1 MKRQRRTP
9 TRTAMAWG
17 LIATGFLSVPAPR
30 VRAQAPASGA
40 PLLWLPSAD
49 VEALPRSEQA
59 IGSDPRA
66 WRRLVSAGTAER
78 HVEAFAGVDAVVRGG
93 ADRIEVLLTLGAG
106 ADPAA
111 VELRFD
117 DATGV
122 ETSGHGHAIV
132 RTPAGDVVL
141 LRPGVQVDA
150 GDDRRALAA
159 GWRDAGEGR
168 VVLDA
173 PTVKEPATVG
183 FHALFLPEALT
194 GLDRNADGRVSL
206 DELAPA
212 APAAL
217 GGPVVDATKRDTL
230 VVDNDTDGQA
240 DPGDTLSYD
249 VRIDNAAG
257 GPPAGSITFADPLD
271 PNLTLVPGSINVS
284 PLALDDAYQAI
295 GHVTLNVTNP
305 TLGILANDTEFLG
318 GTFAL
323 TSPAP
328 GVPSPTTGGGTVTVA
343 ADGTF
348 SYTSPA
354 GFAGPTDSFSY
365 TITDTGGLT
374 GTGTVTFTIAGL
386 VWFIDRDAA
395 PGGTGTQASPFD
407 EIADVNGAGGAGD
420 PDAANHILYLHDRA
434 AAIDYVLGL
443 ELEPGQQLVGSGV
456 PLVVGATTV
465 LPATTPPTVEHA
477 GGHAITLAAGATVSG
492 LNVVAA
498 NDAAFFGTGAL
509 GTANVSS
516 VAVTTS
522 GSGAGLSLL
531 NHTGT
536 VTLAG
541 TIAGSGSGAAAL
553 VDGGSGGVDLSAA
566 PIGKTAGRVVH
577 VRNRTGGTVTFG
589 SVTGTASVDAVA
601 LEANAPGA
609 VTAFSSGLNLTTTN
623 ARALFANNGGTVNL
637 AGASSV
643 LSATGAAAIDATGT
657 TFGGGGSFAT
667 VSSANS
673 TAEGVRLSNVTGA
686 LTMSGGA
693 ISGSAGTA
701 FSLAQGNSAV
711 TYGGSI
717 SKTSAGR
724 AVDVTARTGGTAT
737 FSGPVTATG
746 ASTGINV
753 SGPTAASAVSFTG
766 AVDLGTSATRLTGGT
781 ALTVNHGGNAS
792 TTSFADLD
800 VFTTGQAGINATNG
814 GTLSITTGQVD
825 AGGRA
830 LNLDGVGLGATLT
843 QVVSAGSAAEG
854 VRLNNA
860 SGTLSVTTTSVT
872 NPSTQGISVA
882 GTSAAVTFA
891 SGGGT
896 TTVSGGGAQRIL
908 VGTTTG
914 NVAFGNTTLSGGTD
928 SVSLQNNSGGTRTFG
943 TLSIS
948 GNGGVGFLHA
958 VGGGSV
964 TVSGAATI
972 ANPGGVGVQID
983 GNAAASAVAFNSTLA
998 VTRTT
1003 AGPGVLLANAV
1014 TNLGSINLG
1023 ALSVTTANGTA
1034 IQAGSATTI
1043 TPLTTSGAGVL
1054 SATGGAAIDARG
1066 TSFAASFGNVSA
1078 TGGAIPG
1085 LRLLGASGTLT
1096 MAGAAGT
1103 LTGHASAPTVQV
1115 DGGSVAASYAGTL
1128 TQNAAQRS
1136 VDVQNTTGGSVSVAT
1151 VTAGA
1156 ASTGVNINAANGGVS
1171 FTSLTHGTSGTRTNN
1186 QAVTINGGTGTYN
1199 LGTVSIFTS
1208 GAGGRGIFAA
1218 NADGTLASAGGV
1230 VNAQGAAAID
1240 VDGPVGLTTL
1250 GLALT
1255 SLHANGGSS
1264 GALVRDTNG
1273 TLTVTGAGVAG
1284 SGGIIQNTTQRGA
1297 RFTNAT
1303 GIGLGWMNFT
1313 NNGTNQDAAATC
1325 GDALNGTNTNC
1336 GAGIDLQGVTGVTL
1350 DRLALSGGTQM
1361 GINGN
1366 NVTNLVITNSTV
1378 QNVGDEVNEDGVQ
1391 LVNLKGTCT
1400 MTDATFS
1407 GNFHRQLELQNSG
1420 AANGL
1425 TSLSVTR
1432 VTFNRGT
1439 YVSTAAQGLLVAG
1452 HNGAVMNVTVRDS
1465 DFLNNFGAGFF
1476 AQGVATTATYTLGD
1490 VATAANGNV
1499 FTNNSLAAQLVSDGG
1514 AYTATLGNNAHTVSG
1529 TVTSGATP
1537 FTFRKANPATGLYVG
1552 NFIANQVGNATV
1564 QSGTNCNGCN
1574 GLSITNEGVSGNQR
1588 MTVSNNTIRNVNQ
1601 RGMEAILQLDDV
1613 MGVVVTNNTIQ
1624 DPFDQPNHI
1633 GQAIFAQSNTDSTD
1647 NGSMCMEVEDNVIG
1661 GSWDLAVGVGAR
1673 NIRLRQAGAGGTAPL
1688 RLRNLVGGTATDANN
1703 FLTANN
1709 TNPAPACT
1717 AATAFTGGSAPCF

>member
-1 MKRQRRTP
+1 MKRQRRTS

-17 LIATGFLSVPAPR
+17 LIATGLLSVPAPGA
-30 VRAQAPASGA
+30 RAQAPASGA

-49 VEALPRSEQA
+49 VDALPRSEQA

-66 WRRLVSAGTAER
+66 WRSLVSAGTAER
-78 HVEAFAGVDAVVRGG
+78 HVEAFAGVDAVLRGG

-566 PIGKTAGRVVH
+566 PISKTAGRVVH

-637 AGASSV
+637 AGVSSV

-657 TFGGGGSFAT
+657 TFGGGGSFAN

-753 SGPTAASAVSFTG
+753 SGPTAASTVSFTG

-814 GTLSITTGQVD
+814 GTLGITTGQVD

-860 SGTLSVTTTSVT
+860 SGTLTVGSTTVTG
-872 NPSTQGISVA
+872 PATQGISVA
-882 GTSAAVTFA
+882 ATSAAA
-891 SGGGT
+891 SFGP
-896 TTVSGGGAQRIL
+896 TTVSGGGTQRIL

-914 NVAFGNTTLSGGTD
+914 NVTFGATTLSGGTD
-928 SVSLQNNSGGTRTFG
+928 AVSLQNNSGGTRTFAS
-943 TLSIS
+943 LSTSANS
-948 GNGGVGFLHA
+948 GAGFLHA
-958 VGGGSV
+958 VGGGTTTV
-964 TVSGAATI
+964 TG
-972 ANPGGVGVQID
+972 
-983 GNAAASAVAFNSTLA
+983 
-998 VTRTT
+998 
-1003 AGPGVLLANAV
+1003 
-1014 TNLGSINLG
+1014 
-1023 ALSVTTANGTA
+1023 
-1034 IQAGSATTI
+1034 ATTI
-1043 TPLTTSGAGVL
+1043 TNPGGTGVDIQGSVSAVTFNGVTVNKGASAGTGVNLGTNSVGPSFGALNVTTSNGTGIAIATSPIATAG
-1054 SATGGAAIDARG
+1054 G
-1066 TSFAASFGNVSA
+1066 TVSA
-1078 TGGAIPG
+1078 TSGPAIAATTASFSG
-1085 LRLLGASGTLT
+1085 SLTAASSTNSTTQGISLVTSSGTYT
-1096 MAGAAGT
+1096 VGGGTITGAAGT
-1103 LTGHASAPTVQV
+1103 AFNVNGGNPTFTY
-1115 DGGSVAASYAGTL
+1115 GGSV
-1128 TQNAAQRS
+1128 TQNNAQRS
-1136 VDVQNTTGGSVSVAT
+1136 LDLQNTTGGGVSVT
-1151 VTAGA
+1151 TLTGGA
-1156 ASTGVNINAANGGVS
+1156 SSTGVNINAANGSLTLG
-1171 FTSLTHGTSGTRTNN
+1171 TLTHGTSGTRTANTP
-1186 QAVTINGGTGTYN
+1186 VTVTGGTGTYA
-1199 LGTVSIFTS
+1199 LGTVSLFTS
-1208 GAGGRGIFAA
+1208 TARGIVAT
-1218 NADGTLASAGGV
+1218 NADGTLNSTAGVVDASAAG
-1230 VNAQGAAAID
+1230 AID
-1240 VDGPVGLTTL
+1240 IDGPAGLTTL
-1250 GLALT
+1250 GMTLTRVAAGGGTNGLRVQDTNGAFEVRGDGPSDPANTTRGRTTAMQGGGTIALGSGGTLTGASAAGASLNNVTNITLRNMTVQGNASGGLSVTTAAGLSLDNVLVSGHANESGLAGVATSGLALQHVEISGNGT
-1255 SLHANGGSS
+1255 SAGAGTNHDWNVQFGEPRPCSGGCDVGLTGTATVANSLFFNSNEHVFGIVSGGTSTLS
-1264 GALVRDTNG
+1264 LTVTNSEFRDTNTAAPGAFGLQLESYDTANVSATVTGSLFRNTRSSGLNYAGNDSSGGG
-1273 TLTVTGAGVAG
+1273 TLTVTNNTFVNNGVDMSIGHQGPAKTVTVNASNNTTRQALVSGSSVSLSSLVGGASSATTVLQGTMSTNTVGNPAIADSGSVLGAAMAVESRGAGTFNLRLDNNNVRSVRQDSAFYGSANSGSARLNVTGAGNVFNINPSAFAFAYSGVELISGG
-1284 SGGIIQNTTQRGA
+1284 SGGGDATRLCANLAGNTAFVGHSTA
-1297 RFTNAT
+1297 W
-1303 GIGLGWMNFT
+1303 GIGTEVL
-1313 NNGTNQDAAATC
+1313 AAAAVVDLFGYAGAPNNLGQIT
-1325 GDALNGTNTNC
+1325 AYLSTLATTVSPTPAPVI
-1336 GAGIDLQGVTGVTL
+1336 GAG
-1350 DRLALSGGTQM
+1350 
-1361 GINGN
+1361 
-1366 NVTNLVITNSTV
+1366 
-1378 QNVGDEVNEDGVQ
+1378 
-1391 LVNLKGTCT
+1391 
-1400 MTDATFS
+1400 
-1407 GNFHRQLELQNSG
+1407 
-1420 AANGL
+1420 
-1425 TSLSVTR
+1425 
-1432 VTFNRGT
+1432 
-1439 YVSTAAQGLLVAG
+1439 
-1452 HNGAVMNVTVRDS
+1452 
-1465 DFLNNFGAGFF
+1465 
-1476 AQGVATTATYTLGD
+1476 
-1490 VATAANGNV
+1490 
-1499 FTNNSLAAQLVSDGG
+1499 
-1514 AYTATLGNNAHTVSG
+1514 
-1529 TVTSGATP
+1529 
-1537 FTFRKANPATGLYVG
+1537 
-1552 NFIANQVGNATV
+1552 
-1564 QSGTNCNGCN
+1564 
-1574 GLSITNEGVSGNQR
+1574 
-1588 MTVSNNTIRNVNQ
+1588 
-1601 RGMEAILQLDDV
+1601 
-1613 MGVVVTNNTIQ
+1613 TIQ
-1624 DPFDQPNHI
+1624 
-1633 GQAIFAQSNTDSTD
+1633 
-1647 NGSMCMEVEDNVIG
+1647 
-1661 GSWDLAVGVGAR
+1661 
-1673 NIRLRQAGAGGTAPL
+1673 
-1688 RLRNLVGGTATDANN
+1688 GTAT
-1703 FLTANN
+1703 
-1709 TNPAPACT
+1709 ACPT
-1717 AATAFTGGSAPCF
+1717 PP